1 VANFSGVPNLF
12 GVCVYSFMCHH
23 SLPSLVTP
31 ITKKRNINWLIASD
45 FMLVLLFYVLV
56 KCSINCSIDAQLF
69 ENSFEGGTWGHE
81 KNLGGPLFLYFIA
94 FL

>member
-31 ITKKRNINWLIASD
+31 IAKKRNINWLIASD

-56 KCSINCSIDAQLF
+56 KSKLNHCSKDAQSF
-69 ENSFEGGTWGHE
+69 ENSFEGCTWGHE
-81 KNLGGPLFLYFIA
+81 KNPGGPYFCILFYF
-94 FL
+94 